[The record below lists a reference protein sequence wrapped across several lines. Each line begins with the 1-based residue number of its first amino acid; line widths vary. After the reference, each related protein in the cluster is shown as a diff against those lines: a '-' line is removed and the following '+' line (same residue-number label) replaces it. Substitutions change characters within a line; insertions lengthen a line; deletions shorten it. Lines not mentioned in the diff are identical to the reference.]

1 MNRKLKWILLALVL
15 LVVLLVVLQKTG
27 VIGKDEGTQVTA
39 TKTVYGNITE
49 VVTASGKVFPE
60 VEVKVSSDIS
70 GEIVELPVAE
80 GDTVRKGQVV
90 TRIYAD
96 IYSSQR
102 DQAAAIVT
110 QSRAQQTNAQD
121 ALAGLKATVDQTEA
135 NYMRSK
141 KLLDE
146 KVISMQEFETAQ
158 QAYLSAK
165 SNYDA
170 AKSTISANVA
180 NVHSN
185 QASLDR
191 AQKDVDR
198 TIITAP
204 MDGVVSLL
212 NMKKGERV
220 AGNSFSIGTEI
231 MRIADLKSIE
241 VKVDVG
247 ENDITKVRLGD
258 SAIVQIDAYNQRKFK
273 GVVYKIA
280 NPQTADATT
289 TGSSV
294 MSSTT
299 VTNYQVHIRLLP
311 ESYADLMG
319 AGKPFPF
326 RPNMTASADIQTQTR
341 THTLM
346 VPLNAVTT
354 RSLSNTD
361 TDKKTDKPNDTDN
374 NSDDIAEVV
383 FVLQKD
389 NTVKQVQVK
398 TGIQDINNIEILSG
412 LKDGDTV
419 ITGPY
424 DIVGKELKSGK
435 LVKVVTKEQMNK
447 KTN

>member
-1 MNRKLKWILLALVL
+1 MSKKLKWILIILVL
-15 LVVLLVVLQKTG
+15 LVVLLVVLKKTG
-27 VIGKDEGTQVTA
+27 VIGKDDGLQVTA
-39 TKTVYGNITE
+39 SKTAYNNITE
-49 VVTASGKVFPE
+49 IVTASGKVFPE

-96 IYSSQR
+96 IYNSQR
-102 DQAAAIVT
+102 EQAAAIVT

-121 ALAGLKATVDQTEA
+121 ALTGLKATVNQTEA
-135 NYMRSK
+135 NYTRSK
-141 KLLDE
+141 KLLDD
-146 KVISMQEFETAQ
+146 KVISVQEYETAQ
-158 QAYLSAK
+158 QAYLAAK

-170 AKSTISANVA
+170 AKATISANVA

-231 MRIADLKSIE
+231 MRIADLKSME

-258 SAIVQIDAYNQRKFK
+258 SAVVQIDAYNQRKFK

-289 TGSSV
+289 TSV
-294 MSSTT
+294 SSSTT
-299 VTNYQVHIRLLP
+299 VTNYQVHIRLLS

-319 AGKPFPF
+319 SGKPFPF
-326 RPNMTASADIQTQTR
+326 RPNMSASADIQTQTHA
-341 THTLM
+341 HTLV

-354 RSLSNTD
+354 RSATEKDKSKPTD
-361 TDKKTDKPNDTDN
+361 SDN
-374 NSDDIAEVV
+374 NNNNGNDDDIHEVV

-412 LKDGDTV
+412 LKEGDMV
-419 ITGPY
+419 VTGPY
-424 DIVGKELKSGK
+424 DIVSKELQTGK
-435 LVKVVTKEQMNK
+435 LVKVVPKDQLVK

>member
-1 MNRKLKWILLALVL
+1 MVLLIVL
-15 LVVLLVVLQKTG
+15 LVVLKKTG
-27 VIGKDEGTQVTA
+27 VIGKEDGTQVTA
-39 TKTVYGNITE
+39 SKATYNNITE
-49 VVTASGKVFPE
+49 IVTASGKVFPE
-60 VEVKVSSDIS
+60 IEVKVSSDIS
-70 GEIVELPVAE
+70 GEIVQLPVAE
-80 GDTVRKGQVV
+80 GDTVHKGQVV
-90 TRIYAD
+90 AKIYAD
-96 IYSSQR
+96 IYNSQR

-110 QSRAQQTNAQD
+110 QSQAQKNNASD
-121 ALAGLKATVDQTEA
+121 ALKGLKATVDQTEA
-135 NYMRSK
+135 NYKRSQALVK
-141 KLLDE
+141 D
-146 KVISMQEFETAQ
+146 KVISTQEFETAQ
-158 QAYLSAK
+158 QAYLAAK

-170 AKSTISANVA
+170 AKATISANVA
-180 NVHSN
+180 NVRSN

-247 ENDITKVRLGD
+247 ENDITKIRLGD

-280 NPQTADATT
+280 NPQTDASTT
-289 TGSSV
+289 TTS
-294 MSSTT
+294 SSTT

-311 ESYADLMG
+311 ESYNDLMG
-319 AGKPFPF
+319 SGKPFPF
-326 RPNMTASADIQTQTR
+326 RPNMSASADIQTQTHQ
-341 THTLM
+341 HTLV

-354 RSLSNTD
+354 RSASNNDKKKNTD
-361 TDKKTDKPNDTDN
+361 DN
-374 NSDDIAEVV
+374 NDNNNDDIKEVV

-389 NTVKQVQVK
+389 NTVKQVEVK

-412 LKDGDTV
+412 LKDGETV

-424 DIVGKELKSGK
+424 DVVSKELKTGK
-435 LVKVVTKEQMNK
+435 LVKVVTKDEMSK
-447 KTN
+447 KSN